1 MCSKNTHHNNL
12 LMEAIKLDVDYS
24 ASFRLYIF
32 KRDVIER
39 KRNARNFTSNNNK
52 LYVLAT

>member
-1 MCSKNTHHNNL
+1 
-12 LMEAIKLDVDYS
+12 MEAIKLDVDYS